1 MTETPRTSLA
11 RAFAR
16 IDQDQIPAVASAAGV
31 SPRQVS
37 NLIVGRPVKANA
49 FLRLCA
55 ALNHDPLPELPHSP
69 LIYPA
74 NFDHAMMAMGC
85 KIKRGLNGHDLD
97 AASKAIG
104 FSRATISRVENAHV
118 MSIGVVLKVCAYIG
132 VHPFNYFQ
140 LEKAGTRLVDREAV
154 SRGTS
159 NKSETSENLTA
170 AV

>member
-16 IDQDQIPAVASAAGV
+16 IEQDQIPAVASAAGV

-49 FLRLCA
+49 FLRLA
-55 ALNHDPLPELPHSP
+55 VALGHDPLPELPHSS

-74 NFDHAMMAMGC
+74 DFDHAMMAMGC
-85 KIKRGLNGHDLD
+85 RIKRGLNRHSVRQAGE
-97 AASKAIG
+97 AMGVSG
-104 FSRATISRVENAHV
+104 FTVSRLENAHV
-118 MSIGVVLKVCAYIG
+118 TSIGVVLKACLYIG
-132 VHPFNYFQ
+132 VHPFNYF
-140 LEKAGTRLVDREAV
+140 RLRFT
-154 SRGTS
+154 GNMYS
-159 NKSETSENLTA
+159 NSLNKQQTPETLTA